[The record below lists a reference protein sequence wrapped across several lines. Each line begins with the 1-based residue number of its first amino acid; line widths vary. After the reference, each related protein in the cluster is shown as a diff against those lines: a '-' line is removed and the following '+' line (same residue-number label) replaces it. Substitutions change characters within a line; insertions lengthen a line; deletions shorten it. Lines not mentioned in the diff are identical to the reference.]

1 MLLTDNDILKYMK
14 DGYIDIKPFD
24 RKQLGSN
31 SYDLT
36 LSEHLLIYACP
47 GPGEFILDCKKDNPV
62 QRFTIPEEGFVLQPG
77 ELYLGSTIEHTIS
90 KGVMPYISGK
100 SSIGR
105 LGIAVHITAGT
116 GDVGFRGHWT
126 LEITV
131 VKPVRIYAGMPIAQI
146 LYNVVLGK
154 CDVPYALK
162 PGQKYSEQNALPQP
176 SQMFKNFQK
185 ETV

>member
-1 MLLTDNDILKYMK
+1 MK
-14 DGYIDIKPFD
+14 DGYIDIKPFN
-24 RKQLGSN
+24 RNQLGSN
-31 SYDLT
+31 SYDLG
-36 LSEHLLIYACP
+36 LSEHLLVYDLPWHLDAA
-47 GPGEFILDCKKDNPV
+47 LDCKKDNPV
-62 QRFTIPEEGFVLQPG
+62 RRFKIPDEGYVLEPG

-116 GDVGFRGHWT
+116 GDIGFRGHWT

-131 VKPVRIYAGMPIAQI
+131 IKPIRVYAGMPFAQI

-162 PGQKYSEQNALPQP
+162 PDQKYSEQNALPQP
-176 SQMFKNFQK
+176 SQMFKNFKQ
-185 ETV
+185 ESV

>member
-1 MLLTDNDILKYMK
+1 MK
-14 DGYIDIKPFD
+14 DGYIGITPFN
-24 RKQLGSN
+24 RNQLGSN

-36 LSEHLLIYACP
+36 LSEHLLVYT
-47 GPGEFILDCKKDNPV
+47 EDELDCKKDNPIH
-62 QRFTIPEEGFVLQPG
+62 RFTIPEEGYLLIPG
-77 ELYLGSTIEHTIS
+77 ILYLGSTIEHTIS

-100 SSIGR
+100 SSVGR
-105 LGIAVHITAGT
+105 LGIAVHVTAGT

-126 LEITV
+126 LEIVV

-162 PGQKYSEQNALPQP
+162 PGQKYSEQSAMPQP
-176 SQMFKNFQK
+176 SQMFKNFKK

>member
-14 DGYIDIKPFD
+14 SGYIGIEPFN

-36 LSEHLLIYACP
+36 LSEHLLIYLDQ
-47 GPGEFILDCKKDNPV
+47 ELDCKRDNAIR
-62 QRFTIPEEGFVLQPG
+62 RFKIPEKGYVLQPG
-77 ELYLGSTIEHTIS
+77 ELYLGSTVEHTIS

-131 VKPVRIYAGMPIAQI
+131 VKPVRVYAGMPIAQI
-146 LYNVVLGK
+146 LYNIILGK

-162 PGQKYSEQNALPQP
+162 PGQKYSEQSALPQP
-176 SQMFKNFQK
+176 SQMFKNFK
-185 ETV
+185 TELV